1 MHFTSDSY
9 TAVRG
14 CGRILTRKYKTD
26 MVLVH
31 NVHLLDDEMI
41 DHMLFKLQKNRKFI
55 AET

>member
-1 MHFTSDSY
+1 MHFTSDRY

-31 NVHLLDDEMI
+31 NVHLLDEERT
-41 DHMLFKLQKNRKFI
+41 DHMLQAAKEIMKN
-55 AET
+55 

>member
-1 MHFTSDSY
+1 MHFTSDSSY

-31 NVHLLDDEMI
+31 NVHLLDEERT
-41 DHMLFKLQKNRKFI
+41 DHMLQAAKEIMKN
-55 AET
+55 